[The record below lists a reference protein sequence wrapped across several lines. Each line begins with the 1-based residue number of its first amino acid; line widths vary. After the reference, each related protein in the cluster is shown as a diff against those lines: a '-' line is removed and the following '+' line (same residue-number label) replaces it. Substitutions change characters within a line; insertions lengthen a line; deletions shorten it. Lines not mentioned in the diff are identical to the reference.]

1 MENQNKS
8 ALVASLFQEV
18 MMLFRSSMSKVFE
31 DVGITPPQGMVLGIL
46 SKEEKLKI
54 NELSNKMNLSNST
67 VSGIVDRLEKQG
79 MVERLRSES
88 DRRVVYVSITPSFK
102 EMHECF
108 HVKFEKKIENILS
121 EGSSKDLE
129 KVYEG
134 LSTLRNL
141 LRKYDKD

>member
-8 ALVASLFQEV
+8 ARVASLFQEV
-18 MMLFRSSMSKVFE
+18 MMLYRSSMSKVFE

-46 SKEEKLKI
+46 SKEKKLKI

-79 MVERLRSES
+79 MVERSRSES
-88 DRRVVYVSITPSFK
+88 DRRVVFVSITPNFK
-102 EMHECF
+102 EMHESF
-108 HVKFEKKIENILS
+108 HVKFEKKIEKILS
-121 EGSSKDLE
+121 EGSPKDLE

-141 LRKYDKD
+141 LREYDKD